1 MARGSSTNR
10 TKAFWPVLIYA
21 GLLAVVLVAFLQ
33 TGRFGFVNYDDGSYV
48 FENPHIFAGLSGHGI
63 LWAFTHIHSQNWH
76 PLTSLSHMLDCQ
88 LFGLNAG
95 HHHLSSVLLHA
106 GAVLLLFEF
115 LRRTTAALWPSAV
128 TAAIFAIH
136 PLRVESVAWIAERK
150 DVLSGFFFMLTLLS
164 YASYVE
170 KRNWRRLLVVA
181 ICLSLGLMSKP
192 MLVTTPLVLL
202 LLDYWPIARIQPFLT
217 RVVEKIPLFLLAA
230 GSSFATTTAQK
241 LALGSTE
248 NLPLGWRAT
257 NAIVSYF
264 IYLGQLV
271 WPHDLI
277 PFYPHPEW
285 RVPALEVIVL
295 SCLLI
300 GITLL
305 TILYRRS
312 RPYWFVGWLWY
323 LVMML
328 PVIGIVQVG
337 LQGHADRY
345 TYLPSI
351 GIVIAMVWTVHYL
364 TLAWRSRL
372 IILTPV
378 TITIVVILVVLS
390 WRQTTHWHDT
400 EALWTY
406 TLKISPDND
415 VAHAGLAGIQLVRG
429 DLENASNH
437 YRRALELRDGNSA
450 AHYGLAL
457 ALARQRKFDEA
468 IGHWEKSLEIQPDN
482 TAARNYLGAALAS
495 IGREREAVAQWQQ
508 ILLYDAENG
517 DADNNLAWVLATSRD
532 AELRDAARAVEY
544 AKHAASLPGGNNPI
558 VYRTL
563 AAAMAENG
571 QFEDAIGSAEHARV
585 LAQATGNSALS
596 DEMTRWIS
604 WFKEGRTLHQP
615 RGEG

>member
-1 MARGSSTNR
+1 MVRSSSTNR
-10 TKAFWPVLIYA
+10 PKAYWPVLIYV
-21 GLLAVVLVAFLQ
+21 GLVAIVLVVFLQ

-48 FENPHIFAGLSGHGI
+48 FENPHIFSGLTGHGI
-63 LWAFTHIHSQNWH
+63 IWAFTHVHSQNWH

-95 HHHLSSVLLHA
+95 PHHLTNVLLHA

-115 LRRTTAALWPSAV
+115 LRRTTAALWASAV

-164 YASYVE
+164 YASYVGR
-170 KRNWRRLLVVA
+170 RNWRRMLVVA
-181 ICLSLGLMSKP
+181 VCFSLGLMSKP

-202 LLDYWPIARIQPFLT
+202 LLDYWPIARTQPFLS
-217 RVVEKIPLFLLAA
+217 RIVEKVPLFLLAG
-230 GSSFATTTAQK
+230 GSCFATMTAQN

-248 NLPLGWRAT
+248 NLPLGWRIT

-264 IYLGQLV
+264 TYLGQIV
-271 WPHDLI
+271 WPNDLI

-285 RVPALEVIVL
+285 HVPVLEVILL

-300 GITLL
+300 GITVLV
-305 TILYRRS
+305 IFYRRS
-312 RPYWFVGWLWY
+312 RPYLFVGWLWY
-323 LVMML
+323 CVMLL

-351 GIVIAMVWTVHYL
+351 GIVIAIVWAVRDLTVG
-364 TLAWRSRL
+364 WRSRR

-378 TITIVVILVVLS
+378 TIAVVVILIFLS

-429 DLENASNH
+429 DFEDASSH

-482 TAARNYLGAALAS
+482 TSARNYLGAALAS

-508 ILLYDAENG
+508 TLVYDPENG
-517 DADNNLAWVLATSRD
+517 DAASNLAWVLATSRD
-532 AELRDAARAVEY
+532 SGLRDAARALEY
-544 AKHAASLPGGNNPI
+544 AKRAASLPGGNNPI

-571 QFEDAIGSAEHARV
+571 QFEEAIGSAEHGRV
-585 LAQATGNSALS
+585 LAQATGNSALA
-596 DEMTRWIS
+596 DEMTRWITL
-604 WFKEGRTLHQP
+604 FKDGRTLRQTG
-615 RGEG
+615 GER